1 MPPVPPFPPSL
12 EPPIGL
18 HPPRDGLPGY
28 EITER
33 IHAGARAVLYRAHRI
48 DDGARVLL
56 KTPHATRPTARDV
69 ADFDHEYT
77 VLDRLSGTAV
87 ATAIALEHVEG
98 RPWLVLED
106 LGGAPLDS
114 IASRFRAPAHAIAI
128 GAKIAAALAQI
139 HLRGVIHRDIKPAH
153 VLVLENGSVRL
164 TGFRIASL
172 LRVDASPVSV
182 QGTFAY
188 MAPEQTGRMNRP
200 VDQRADL
207 YALGVTLYA
216 LLTGRLPF
224 EATDPLELVH
234 AHIAK
239 SAAAPET
246 LDERVPGSVSA
257 LVLKL
262 LAKHPEDRYY
272 GASAVARDLVRCNEY
287 LQQGRTEPFPLATD
301 DAPEDFRIS
310 RRLYGREREV
320 AQLLAGFERAR
331 TGPSCVVS
339 LVRGYSG
346 IGKTS
351 VVGSL
356 YHPIVRNRGRF
367 VSGKF
372 DQYKRDIPYATIV
385 QAFRD
390 LMRAI
395 LSEGEASLE
404 SWRAQL
410 VDALGSNGQVIVDV
424 IPDLELVIGAQ
435 SSVLELDP
443 QEAQNRFEST
453 LLAFV
458 RVFAR
463 ADHPLVLFLD
473 DLQWADGATLGVLK
487 LLAFPGAIPAL
498 QVVLAYR
505 DNEVADTHPLQRCI
519 DAMHA
524 SGAVS
529 DDISVGDLASADVL
543 RLVADTVARAPD
555 ETEVSALSQLVGT
568 KAGGNPFFINAL
580 LHALDTRGLFTFDR
594 SLRGWTW
601 NAPALRAVDVA
612 DNVVDLLVERLRNL
626 PEVTQR
632 ALELASCFGS
642 RFRLGTMAAVLE
654 IAAEDAFRALLP
666 ALEESL
672 IVNVDD
678 EIGADR
684 TYRFHHDRIQQAAYS
699 LVTNDERA
707 KFHLRIGR
715 LLRDSLGDQ
724 DDLLFDVVKHL
735 DQAGTLI
742 TEPSERQH
750 LIELNLSASRRAK
763 ASIAWEPARLYLESA
778 TALMSPDAWTAHH
791 ATTFDVLRELAQC
804 EFLTGHFERAEQHFD
819 ELRERAT
826 SAAHRADI
834 ATLQVKLYI
843 LTGRYDQ
850 ALTLGLSE
858 LALLGEP
865 FPATAAEDEEIA
877 RAIDEE
883 RRRIAAQLGDRDV
896 RTILELPSISNPEKR
911 AAITLLASLPP
922 AIYSRRP
929 AVFPIL
935 AMKMVNLS
943 LEYGNCEGSVF
954 GYSMYAM
961 ILAAAEGNTERGYA
975 LSEASIALNAR
986 LRDPRLLGTVLH
998 VHANHIVFWKR
1009 PYADAI
1015 GMLDRAYTACVDVGD
1030 LTIAAYVLFMGSWM
1044 SIESAQAVAVTTER
1058 VARYEALIHGTRHA
1072 TARDAVQ
1079 LQRQFLRALAGETL
1093 DPVGLSTSDFD
1104 ADAARQRIATAGLDT
1119 ALAMHDLLRAILAW
1133 HHGRHA
1139 DADGWLA
1146 RAATTLPAAF
1156 CLPLET
1162 TWFLFDALTAAG
1174 RWDDAPEADKP
1185 ALYARVA
1192 RAEQR
1197 FAGWASGCA
1206 DNFEARHALIAA
1218 EAARLNGG
1226 VLDALRGYERAAL
1239 AARRYGLLWIEAIAC
1254 QLAARMYLASGLPA
1268 ASETWRHR
1276 QYEAFRQWGATSLL
1290 RDLPAVPDAVGTLA
1304 SEDTSRV
1311 EPDRLDLAS
1320 ALKVSHAL
1328 SRELTVEAL
1337 TRSLL
1342 RILLENAGAQRAIL
1356 LLTRG
1361 GQLEIAGHAGADQ
1374 ETDATGTT
1382 ELPASII
1389 RYVERTRTPIVLANA
1404 LDDATFG
1411 ADDYLL
1417 RARSKSVLCI
1427 PVIVRGNLA
1436 GLVYLENALVAGA
1449 FSQDRLALLDVIA
1462 TQLAISLEN
1471 LRLHKDREDQAAE
1484 SARSETL
1491 AWSDRR
1497 YREAIESMGDAFCVL
1512 DRDWRFVAVNKNHER
1527 LTQRPRETT
1536 LGTDMWEQF
1545 PAATDPDRKYWR
1557 ELHRVME
1564 DRVEAHF
1571 VEYYEPLD
1579 VWTELDVIP
1588 AINGGIAIFTRDITE
1603 RKRLERESEQ
1613 LYTRELEARQLA
1625 ESAGRA
1631 KDEFLAML
1639 GHELRNPLA
1648 PILTALELMSLRG
1661 TNESERERQIIGRQ
1675 VDHMVRLVD
1684 DLLDVSRVTRGR
1696 IELSRHP
1703 IEIGELVARGIEL
1716 VAPLL
1721 ESAHH
1726 EISVHVPRRGLV
1738 VNADANRLAQVFS
1751 NLLTNAAKYT
1761 PARGRITI
1769 TATREESDVMVS
1781 IRDTGVGIP
1790 SDLLP
1795 RVFDLFVQNSQTL
1808 DRSRGGL
1815 GIGLAI
1821 VQSLVQLHG
1830 GSVSAQSDG
1839 AGTGSTFTVRI
1850 PMATEVPVETERAPA
1865 PPAVAPALKDRNVL
1879 IVDDNDDAAELLAE
1893 SLQRL
1898 GYTTRTAH
1906 DGPAALAVLQT
1917 FRPDLA
1923 LLDIGLPGM
1932 DGYELAR
1939 QLRQIPAV
1947 AAMRLVA
1954 ITGYGQ
1960 ESDRQRAHD
1969 AGFDAHLVK
1978 PVSLAKLRAVL
1989 DDST

>member
-1 MPPVPPFPPSL
+1 M
-12 EPPIGL
+12 
-18 HPPRDGLPGY
+18 
-28 EITER
+28 
-33 IHAGARAVLYRAHRI
+33 LYRARRI
-48 DDGARVLL
+48 ADGARVIL
-56 KTPHATRPTARDV
+56 KTPCASRPTARDV

-77 VLDRLSGTAV
+77 VLARLSGTAV
-87 ATAIALEHVEG
+87 ATTIAFQDVEG

-106 LGGAPLDS
+106 LGGAPLNS
-114 IASRFRAPAHAIAI
+114 IVSRFRAPAHAIAM
-128 GAKIAAALAQI
+128 GAQIAAALAEI
-139 HLRGVIHRDIKPAH
+139 HRRGVIHRDIKPAH
-153 VLVLENGSVRL
+153 VLVLADGSIRI

-172 LRVDASPVSV
+172 LRVDASAVSV

-207 YALGVTLYA
+207 YSLGVTLYA

-224 EATDPLELVH
+224 DAEDPLELVH

-239 SAAAPET
+239 SAAAPDT

-257 LVLKL
+257 VVQKL

-272 GASAVARDLVRCNEY
+272 GAAAVARDLLRCNEY
-287 LQQGRTEPFPLATD
+287 LLCGRTEPFPLATD

-390 LMRAI
+390 LMREI
-395 LSEGEASLE
+395 LGEGEASLE
-404 SWRAQL
+404 AWRARL
-410 VDALGSNGQVIVDV
+410 LDALGSNGQVIVEV
-424 IPDLELVIGAQ
+424 IPSLELVIGAQ
-435 SSVLELDP
+435 SPVLELDP

-487 LLAFPGAIPAL
+487 LLAFPGAVPAL

-505 DNEVADTHPLQRCI
+505 DNEVDAAHPLQRCI

-524 SGAVS
+524 NGAIL
-529 DDISVGDLASADVL
+529 DDLAVGDLSPADVL
-543 RLVADTVARAPD
+543 RLVADTVARPPD
-555 ETEVSALSQLVGT
+555 QPEVSALSQLLVA
-568 KAGGNPFFINAL
+568 KAGGNPFFINEI

-594 SLRGWTW
+594 TLRGWTW
-601 NAPALRAVDVA
+601 NVAAVRSVDVA
-612 DNVVDLLVERLRNL
+612 GNVVDLLVERLRSL

-632 ALELASCFGS
+632 ALELASCFGN
-642 RFRLGTMAAVLE
+642 RFRLGTMAAVLAIGDE
-654 IAAEDAFRALLP
+654 EASRALFP

-672 IVNVDD
+672 IVDANDA
-678 EIGADR
+678 IGADR
-684 TYRFHHDRIQQAAYS
+684 TFRFHHDRIQQAAYS
-699 LVTNDERA
+699 LVTTDERA

-715 LLRDSLGDQ
+715 LLRDSLGER

-735 DQAGTLI
+735 DQAAALI
-742 TEPSERQH
+742 TEPAERQG
-750 LIELNLSASRRAK
+750 LIELNLAASRRAM

-778 TALMSPDAWTAHH
+778 TALMSPDAWTAHGS
-791 ATTFDVLRELAQC
+791 TTFNVLRELAQC
-804 EFLTGHFERAEQHFD
+804 ELLTGHFARAEQHFD
-819 ELRERAT
+819 ELRQRAA

-834 ATLQVKLYI
+834 ATLQVKLYV
-843 LTGRYDQ
+843 LTGRYER
-850 ALTLGLSE
+850 ALTLGFSE

-865 FPATAAEDEEIA
+865 FPPADAKDEEIA
-877 RAIDEE
+877 RAIDDE
-883 RRRIAAQLGDRDV
+883 RRRIAARLGGDV
-896 RTILELPSISNPEKR
+896 RSILDLPLIANPEKR

-922 AIYSRRP
+922 AIYSHRP
-929 AVFPIL
+929 AMFPIL
-935 AMKMVNLS
+935 AMRTANLS
-943 LEYGNCEGSVF
+943 LEYGNCEGSCF

-961 ILAAAEGNTERGYA
+961 VLAAADGNTERGYA

-998 VHANHIVFWKR
+998 VHANHLVFWKR

-1044 SIESAQAVAVTTER
+1044 SIERGQSVAQTRDAI
-1058 VARYEALIHGTRHA
+1058 ARYDTLIHDTRHA

-1079 LQRQFLRALAGETL
+1079 LQQQFLLALVGETL
-1093 DPVGLSTSDFD
+1093 DPAGLSTLEFD

-1133 HHGRHA
+1133 HHGRHT

-1162 TWFLFDALTAAG
+1162 TWLLFDALTAAA
-1174 RWDDAPEADKP
+1174 RWDDAAEAEKP

-1192 RAEQR
+1192 HAEAR
-1197 FAGWASGCA
+1197 FAGWASSCA
-1206 DNFEARHALIAA
+1206 DNFEARHALVAA
-1218 EAARLNGG
+1218 EAARLDGR
-1226 VLDALRGYERAAL
+1226 VLDAFRGYERAAL

-1254 QLAARMYLASGLPA
+1254 QLAARVYFANGLLAA
-1268 ASETWRHR
+1268 AESWRR
-1276 QYEAFRQWGATSLL
+1276 SQNEAFSRWGATSLIQ
-1290 RDLPAVPDAVGTLA
+1290 DLTFA
-1304 SEDTSRV
+1304 SELPTSLGSEETSRV
-1311 EPDRLDLAS
+1311 EPARLDLAS
-1320 ALKVSHAL
+1320 SIKVSHAL
-1328 SRELTVEAL
+1328 SRELTVEDL

-1356 LLTRG
+1356 LLLRG
-1361 GQLEIAGHAGADQ
+1361 DQLEIAGHAAADK
-1374 ETDATGTT
+1374 EDDATGATD
-1382 ELPASII
+1382 LPASII
-1389 RYVERTRTPIVLANA
+1389 RYVVRTRTSVVLANA
-1404 LDDATFG
+1404 LEDATFG
-1411 ADDYLL
+1411 TDDYLL
-1417 RARSKSVLCI
+1417 RARSKSVLCM
-1427 PVIVRGNLA
+1427 PVMARGHLT
-1436 GLVYLENALVAGA
+1436 GLVYLENALIAGA
-1449 FSQDRLALLDVIA
+1449 FSQDRLEMLDVIA

-1471 LRLHKDREDQAAE
+1471 LRLHKERENRAAD

-1497 YREAIESMGDAFCVL
+1497 YREAIESMSDAFLVL
-1512 DRDWRFVAVNKNHER
+1512 DREWRIVAVNKNQER
-1527 LTQRPRETT
+1527 MSQRARETT
-1536 LGTDMWEQF
+1536 LGANMWEAF
-1545 PAATDPDRKYWR
+1545 PAAKNPARKYWH

-1564 DRVEAHF
+1564 ERVEAHF
-1571 VEYYEPLD
+1571 VEYNEALAH
-1579 VWTELDVIP
+1579 WTEFDVIP
-1588 AINGGIAIFTRDITE
+1588 EMDGGIAIFCRDISE
-1603 RKRLERESEQ
+1603 RRRLEKETKELYAREQ
-1613 LYTRELEARQLA
+1613 EARLLA

-1675 VDHMVRLVD
+1675 VNHMVRLVD

-1703 IEIGELVARGIEL
+1703 IEISELVARGIEL
-1716 VAPLL
+1716 VAPLF
-1721 ESAHH
+1721 ESSHH

-1769 TATREESDVMVS
+1769 TATRDEGDVIVS

-1790 SDLLP
+1790 PDLLP
-1795 RVFDLFVQNSQTL
+1795 RVFELFVQNSQTL

-1830 GSVSAQSDG
+1830 GAVSAHSDG
-1839 AGTGSTFTVRI
+1839 AGTGSTFTLRL
-1850 PMATEVPVETERAPA
+1850 PLATEIPVEIERAPA
-1865 PPAVAPALKDRNVL
+1865 LSKVAPAQKHRNVL
-1879 IVDDNDDAAELLAE
+1879 IVDDNRDAAEVLAE
-1893 SLQRL
+1893 TLQKL
-1898 GYTTRTAH
+1898 GYTTRIAH
-1906 DGPAALAVLQT
+1906 DAMAALAMLQT
-1917 FRPDLA
+1917 FRPDIA

-1939 QLRQIPAV
+1939 RVREIPALAEV
-1947 AAMRLVA
+1947 TLVA

-1960 ESDRQRAHD
+1960 ESDRRRAQD

-1978 PVSLAKLRAVL
+1978 PVALAKLRAVL
-1989 DDST
+1989 DEPS